1 MKNKYIAKK
10 DLKDNKLPIG
20 IVAGAITLV
29 SAGVGVIG
37 TVLHN
42 KTKENTYKEK
52 IKELETENERLEAVL
67 VTLNRSLHQ
76 QIGALEDL
84 VDMDE
89 FYGDSDEGF
98 LGEGNT
104 DSDGDKLKA
113 LEQYTKGSFEAL
125 LEDEDESFYPY
136 YEKDSTI
143 EFE

>member
-1 MKNKYIAKK
+1 MKNNYIAKK
-10 DLKDNKLPIG
+10 ALKDNKLPLG
-20 IVAGAITLV
+20 IVAGAITLA

-37 TVLHN
+37 TVLHH

-89 FYGDSDEGF
+89 FYDEADEQDSDLDLDE
-98 LGEGNT
+98 N
-104 DSDGDKLKA
+104 KLKA
-113 LEQYTKGSFEAL
+113 LEQYTEGSIEAL
-125 LEDEDESFYPY
+125 IDEESSFAPY
-136 YEKDSTI
+136 FEKDSTI